1 MGQVEGRGWQI
12 SALCGVRR
20 MPIANAIAALAATS
34 PDEKCGILVTDIRP
48 KPVECMIK
56 YY

>member
-1 MGQVEGRGWQI
+1 M
-12 SALCGVRR
+12 RR
-20 MPIANAIAALAATS
+20 EKDADAIAALAAIS

-48 KPVECMIK
+48 IPVECMIK

>member
-1 MGQVEGRGWQI
+1 MRSEKDAI
-12 SALCGVRR
+12 
-20 MPIANAIAALAATS
+20 AIAALAATS
-34 PDEKCGILVTDIRP
+34 PDEKYSILVTDIRA